1 MQGFIHYLEEAK
13 NTHLEHL
20 EDEII
25 NNGSRGALNAV
36 NFLKSIRQMF
46 RGGSGRTSLTVK
58 WDGAPAIVCG
68 RNPDNGRFFV
78 GTKSVF
84 NKTPKINYTSADIR
98 KNHSGAV
105 ADKLEICLRELP
117 KLGIKGILQGD
128 LLFTRGEL
136 KTANIDGEK
145 NIVFT
150 PNTITYAVPTG
161 TPLASRIANANLG
174 IIFHTT
180 YTGKSFNS
188 LSASFGAN
196 VSGLRRSRR
205 VFYDDASYRDA
216 SSAKFSPGELT
227 QFDNVLR
234 MAMGSIQKG
243 AIFMDLLR
251 SDTNILSVGV
261 QLKAYINSYIRQG
274 TGLGTVKKLAGQFAP
289 FYRERVQAEID
300 RVSRPDS
307 KRKYKEIQTKGLSMI
322 KGNTDGLYFALATY
336 LSLQKAKLILM
347 NKLRSVQSIGT
358 FLRTDNGFKVTS
370 PEGYVAIKSSG
381 AVKLVDRMEFSRAN
395 FNMAKDWVKG

>member
-25 NNGSRGALNAV
+25 NNGSRGALNAI

>member
-25 NNGSRGALNAV
+25 NNGSRGALNAI

-84 NKTPKINYTSADIR
+84 NKTPKINYTSTDIR

-161 TPLASRIANANLG
+161 TPLASRVANANLG

-227 QFDNVLR
+227 QFDNVLK
-234 MAMGSIQKG
+234 MAMGSIQRG